1 MEATE
6 TKFKEDV
13 NNFRAVEE
21 PVEGEDGELRA
32 AAKQVG
38 AWRSQ
43 LMNEKPKKNRT
54 NETAKRANLMMIK
67 WKRHWKVSSLQLT
80 HHRLLSI
87 VAITRINPR

>member
-1 MEATE
+1 MNFVEETARKMMEATE

-38 AWRSQ
+38 A
-43 LMNEKPKKNRT
+43 
-54 NETAKRANLMMIK
+54 
-67 WKRHWKVSSLQLT
+67 
-80 HHRLLSI
+80 
-87 VAITRINPR
+87 